1 MPGDHRLV
9 DTNIL
14 VHAYTV
20 SDERKH
26 RADVA
31 LVEPVWGGQP
41 AATTLQNLCEF
52 FVVVTRKVAKPLSP
66 AEAQVI
72 VEGGAGRVPVARD
85 RSRPRDGAE
94 GHRAREGLPGLLLG
108 RPDRRVHARTWRTDH
123 RHRERGGF
131 PEDPG
136 HHSPEPLQ
144 GRGPSLVT
152 GRIPGCSTIPRRRRP
167 ARHSAPAPP
176 EGTRPD
182 PREQLLL
189 LAPRC

>member
-26 RADVA
+26 WAAVA

-85 RSRPRDGAE
+85 RSRPRDGAQAI
-94 GHRAREGLPGLLLG
+94 GLVKAYRASFWDALIAACMLEHGVP
-108 RPDRRVHARTWRTDH
+108 TT
-123 RHRERGGF
+123 
-131 PEDPG
+131 
-136 HHSPEPLQ
+136 
-144 GRGPSLVT
+144 VT
-152 GRIPGCSTIPRRRRP
+152 ENEADFRKIPGITVLNPFKTGVRP
-167 ARHSAPAPP
+167 S
-176 EGTRPD
+176 
-182 PREQLLL
+182 
-189 LAPRC
+189 